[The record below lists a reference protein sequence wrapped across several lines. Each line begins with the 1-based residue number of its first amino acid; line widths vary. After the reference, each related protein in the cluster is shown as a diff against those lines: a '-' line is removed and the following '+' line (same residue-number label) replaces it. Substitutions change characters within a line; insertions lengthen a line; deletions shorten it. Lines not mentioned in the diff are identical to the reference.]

1 MPEENPILRGAQPVR
16 HVRSNLTKG
25 ETHVQKRA
33 LQVRIL
39 SHGSSRLRWNP
50 SHYRVERI
58 CTERRADVAGD
69 WSCPDPA
76 AAGRTGTTRHGS
88 RARHRNGFEHSNG
101 RRSWT

>member
-1 MPEENPILRGAQPVR
+1 MPEENPILRGAQPVL

-25 ETHVQKRA
+25 ETHVQNRA

-39 SHGSSRLRWNP
+39 SHGSSRLRWNS

-69 WSCPDPA
+69 WCYPDPA
-76 AAGRTGTTRHGS
+76 AARDGS
-88 RARHRNGFEHSNG
+88 GARHRNGIEHSNS